1 MLSCKDVTRRASAY
15 LDGDLGRW
23 ERLRLL
29 AHLAICRGCRR
40 YLDQLRITVALLPRL
55 PSPLPDRATADRL
68 SMLFSMASG
77 AQQAK
82 KDDAPL

>member
-23 ERLRLL
+23 DRLRLL
-29 AHLAICRGCRR
+29 AHLAICKGCRR
-40 YLDQLRITVALLPRL
+40 YLDQLRITVALLPHL
-55 PSPLPDRATADRL
+55 PSVLPDRVTADRL
-68 SMLFSMASG
+68 SMLFSMESG
-77 AQQAK
+77 AQEAK